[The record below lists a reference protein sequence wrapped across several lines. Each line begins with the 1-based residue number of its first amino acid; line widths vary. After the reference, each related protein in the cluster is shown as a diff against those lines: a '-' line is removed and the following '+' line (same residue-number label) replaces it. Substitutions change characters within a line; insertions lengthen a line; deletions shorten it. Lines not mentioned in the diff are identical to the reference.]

1 MARSRSATATIKGYY
16 YQFDYFIHKLLNC
29 GNDTDTV
36 CVEGIEDIDINTALE
51 TTAIQCKYYAG
62 TEYNHSIIAEP
73 IKYMLDDFLN
83 TSTPR
88 IRYKLYGYYS
98 SGQTKLTLPLTC
110 DSFKSN
116 FLKLKVFSGV
126 ELEDDI
132 IHDFLSMLEIDINA
146 SDYDKQI
153 ADIINSLKSTF
164 SCNEFDAEYYYYN
177 NSLRLVKELSIDPDI
192 SKRTISKKVFL
203 DQINKKEALFNEWF
217 ISLKG
222 IDNYCSKIK
231 REYFSQTNLSP
242 HERFFLIECDSL
254 ISDTEIKTLLISIG
268 RKYSKISS
276 RRDPST
282 FCPYIYIH
290 NLNPDRLKN
299 ILKNLHD
306 DEYIFI
312 DGYDY
317 KNSEFS
323 VKSICRKATY
333 HNQIKLKFIYSLDS
347 LTDIFAY
354 TRITKEIYQF
364 YVDKAFYENDV
375 HKHIKIPI
383 DKMNNLIKIL

>member
-1 MARSRSATATIKGYY
+1 MPRSRSATATIKGYY

-29 GNDTDTV
+29 GDETDTV
-36 CVEGIEDIDINTALE
+36 CIEGIEDIDVNTALE

-98 SGQTKLTLPLTC
+98 SGQTKLTLPLTR
-110 DSFKSN
+110 DYFKSN

-132 IHDFLSMLEIDINA
+132 IDDFLSMLEIDINA

-153 ADIINSLKSTF
+153 ADIINSLKYTF

-177 NSLRLVKELSIDPDI
+177 NSLRLIKELSIDPDI
-192 SKRTISKKVFL
+192 SKRTISKKSFL

-231 REYFSQTNLSP
+231 REYFSPRNLSAY
-242 HERFFLIECDSL
+242 ERFFLIECDST
-254 ISDTEIKTLLISIG
+254 INDAEIKTLLIHIG
-268 RKYSKISS
+268 DKYSKLS

-282 FCPYIYIH
+282 FCSYIYIH
-290 NLNPDRLKN
+290 NLNPDRLLK
-299 ILKNLHD
+299 ILNTLYN
-306 DEYIFI
+306 DEYFFI

-333 HNQIKLKFIYSLDS
+333 HNQIKLKLIYSLDS
-347 LTDIFAY
+347 LTDIFAH

-364 YVDKAFYENDV
+364 YMDKAFYENGV

-383 DKMNNLIKIL
+383 AQMNNLIKIL